1 MQTHITTEP
10 ISRTPIRLP
19 AKLEYDLGRDDFVAW
34 WEFLACKAP
43 RRLPERVAHEL
54 IGASTL
60 LPASVAI
67 AILILAFCSGACRF
81 PDSNNHTAVALL
93 IVAACF
99 FVFALFLAKER
110 PGLYLCGFLG
120 KLCRG
125 RCLLHLRSLARTEA
139 QKGRTDLLDVL
150 SHYHFSMS
158 PEKFTYTVEYQQK
171 LGGSIDTLRKRHEE
185 IAWRAV
191 EVCGN
196 TEQHVFFVIPDF
208 LPVIV
213 PRTCFAD
220 DASFYEFAQAAK
232 RYHEA
237 RGGFISHE
245 PQLNL
250 PRSQAVTPDQPDRFG
265 PRSI

>member
-10 ISRTPIRLP
+10 ISRIPIRLP
-19 AKLEYDLGRDDFVAW
+19 AELEYDLGREDFVAW

-54 IGASTL
+54 IGAAAL
-60 LPASVAI
+60 YPGGIAI

-93 IVAACF
+93 IVAASF
-99 FVFALFLAKER
+99 FLFGLFLAKER
-110 PGLYLCGFLG
+110 PGLYLCGLLG

-150 SHYHFSMS
+150 SHYRFTMS

-171 LGGSIDTLRKRHEE
+171 LDGRIDILRKRQEE

-191 EVCGN
+191 EVSGN
-196 TEQHVFFVIPDF
+196 TEQHLFFVIPDF

-213 PRTCFAD
+213 PRSCFAD
-220 DASFYEFAQAAK
+220 DASLHEFAQTAK

-237 RGGFISHE
+237 CGIFVPHE
-245 PQLNL
+245 SQLN
-250 PRSQAVTPDQPDRFG
+250 PSRSQAVTPGRDDRFG
-265 PRSI
+265 SRPI